1 MQIIKV
7 QETEKHSIRRLF
19 DVIGNNK
26 YFLILLCCLVVG
38 MLFGALSVKG
48 TNPEE
53 SDILYNWFRSFIEA
67 RTNSGLWQI
76 FFKSFLT
83 AFLYLLVLT
92 VSAFGVSGIP
102 IFPAVMLF
110 RGFGTCML
118 SGFLYRDCSLEGIAF
133 ADLIL
138 LPSSVVLDFVLV
150 YYSSKAM
157 ELSVNFFSVFK
168 GSVQNVQLLKTVAL
182 SLLKKCLICVCTV
195 AVSSFADAVF
205 TVCFSK
211 YFNLM

>member
-7 QETEKHSIRRLF
+7 QETEKTDIKRWF

-26 YFLILLCCLVVG
+26 YFLILLCCLIVG

-48 TNPEE
+48 TDPES
-53 SDILYNWFRSFIEA
+53 SDILYNWFFSFIES
-67 RTNSGLWQI
+67 RTNSGLWQV
-76 FFKSFLT
+76 FFKCFLT

-118 SGFLYRDCSLEGIAF
+118 SGLLYRNCSLEGIAF

-138 LPSSVVLDFVLV
+138 LPSSVALDFVLV

-157 ELSVNFFSVFK
+157 ELSVNFLSVFK
-168 GSVQNVQLLKTVAL
+168 GLVQNVQLLKSVAL
-182 SLLKKCLICVCTV
+182 SLFRKCLICICTV
-195 AVSSFADAVF
+195 AVSSFAEAVF
-205 TVCFSK
+205 AVCFSK